1 MRRIWQGEGALKGRP
16 ARCSPCSE
24 LGASLSRTRHG
35 SAMLG
40 QKDPDRLKRRVER
53 AAVAATVVEVIDEP
67 SQAA

>member
-1 MRRIWQGEGALKGRP
+1 
-16 ARCSPCSE
+16 
-24 LGASLSRTRHG
+24 
-35 SAMLG
+35 MLG